1 MTVLLLGKA
10 FVMSLKEAFT
20 FRLAIKN
27 RHFNSEFSNKTVESI
42 KVFST
47 PLTAARI
54 ICRILYLHTKYV
66 ETPENGKHQTLYL
79 LRVSVDKMFTCQY
92 LFVKNKGETSW
103 FERLRGFARVLA
115 LFAHIISEN
124 VSMKA
129 LSNCLLW
136 VIRISVWFGVIF
148 II

>member
-79 LRVSVDKMFTCQY
+79 LRVSVDKMFLCQY
-92 LFVKNKGETSW
+92 LFVKTTMRQVGLKDCEGLQEFWHTYSYLV
-103 FERLRGFARVLA
+103 E
-115 LFAHIISEN
+115 
-124 VSMKA
+124 M
-129 LSNCLLW
+129 
-136 VIRISVWFGVIF
+136 
-148 II
+148 

>member
-115 LFAHIISEN
+115 LFAHISISMY
-124 VSMKA
+124 VS
-129 LSNCLLW
+129 S
-136 VIRISVWFGVIF
+136 F
-148 II
+148 

>member
-1 MTVLLLGKA
+1 MTVLFLGKA
-10 FVMSLKEAFT
+10 FVMSLEEAFT

-79 LRVSVDKMFTCQY
+79 LRVSVDKMFLCQY
-92 LFVKNKGETSW
+92 LFVKTKMRQVGLKDCEGLQEFLHTYSYLV
-103 FERLRGFARVLA
+103 E
-115 LFAHIISEN
+115 
-124 VSMKA
+124 M
-129 LSNCLLW
+129 
-136 VIRISVWFGVIF
+136 
-148 II
+148 

>member
-1 MTVLLLGKA
+1 MTVLFLGKA

-124 VSMKA
+124 VSM
-129 LSNCLLW
+129 
-136 VIRISVWFGVIF
+136 
-148 II
+148 

>member
-1 MTVLLLGKA
+1 MTVLFLGKA
-10 FVMSLKEAFT
+10 FVMSLEEAFT

-54 ICRILYLHTKYV
+54 ICRILYLLHTKYV

-79 LRVSVDKMFTCQY
+79 LRVSVDKMFSCQY
-92 LFVKNKGETSW
+92 LFVKTKMRQVGL
-103 FERLRGFARVLA
+103 LRRFARVSHTYNY
-115 LFAHIISEN
+115 FVKI
-124 VSMKA
+124 
-129 LSNCLLW
+129 
-136 VIRISVWFGVIF
+136 
-148 II
+148 